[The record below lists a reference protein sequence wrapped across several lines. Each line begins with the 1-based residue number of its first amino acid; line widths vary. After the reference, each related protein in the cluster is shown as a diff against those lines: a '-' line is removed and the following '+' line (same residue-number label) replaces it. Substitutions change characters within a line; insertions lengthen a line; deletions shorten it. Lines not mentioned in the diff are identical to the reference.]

1 MLWLG
6 GSSSVAQKEDEQPQ
20 LELWQH
26 RGIMAAMTDPD
37 PLVWGEALDK
47 LAEFNLETL
56 TDDTEIPKNVY
67 QQMTEILDANGYRPA
82 TRAAAARTL
91 GAMGEAAAAHAPQ
104 LMALL
109 ADPKTNFNVRTAAAS
124 ALGAMGKAAAAQVPQ
139 LMALL
144 ADPKTNFN
152 VRVEAA
158 RALGAIGEA
167 AAAQA
172 PQLMALLADPETD
185 RDVRTAAYRA

>member
-1 MLWLG
+1 
-6 GSSSVAQKEDEQPQ
+6 
-20 LELWQH
+20 
-26 RGIMAAMTDPD
+26 
-37 PLVWGEALDK
+37 
-47 LAEFNLETL
+47 
-56 TDDTEIPKNVY
+56 
-67 QQMTEILDANGYRPA
+67 
-82 TRAAAARTL
+82 
-91 GAMGEAAAAHAPQ
+91 
-104 LMALL
+104 
-109 ADPKTNFNVRTAAAS
+109 
-124 ALGAMGKAAAAQVPQ
+124 GKAAAAQVPQ